1 MVEACLSNYIQES
14 LDAHKKPE
22 IKRKDNEL
30 KSILGPQLSPNEIE
44 MVIFMKKSIS
54 NEVMKL
60 VAKNM
65 IEIKLKDILLS
76 HCVEVSMNTDN
87 IEHAIRLYSE
97 SMKKLIKLNAFF
109 KIKFDKKLMY
119 SENITP
125 LMIYS
130 SLIKELNYQSF
141 PIKISKSVIEF
152 CIEIP
157 DVCQIQQQFDIIK
170 NIKVGGISGILNA
183 KVITNGNI
191 SYIAALGCNISEVLK
206 IPYVDG
212 DKLLVSD
219 VEIMREY
226 FGLSGAIVAQ
236 SLMSSLKIRG
246 VHFSYLNTLAT
257 ARHCTGKALT
267 VSRNGVSK
275 SPRSILREIASGHPY
290 ENTTTAAAENKIDNG
305 IIHSTVK
312 STLMGQAP
320 MIASNYSAACL
331 SLKELGKITSVKKK
345 KTNYRFHF
353 K

>member
-44 MVIFMKKSIS
+44 MVIFMKKNIS

-130 SLIKELNYQSF
+130 SLIQELNYQSF

-157 DVCQIQQQFDIIK
+157 DVYAK
-170 NIKVGGISGILNA
+170 YSSNLIL
-183 KVITNGNI
+183 
-191 SYIAALGCNISEVLK
+191 LK
-206 IPYVDG
+206 
-212 DKLLVSD
+212 
-219 VEIMREY
+219 
-226 FGLSGAIVAQ
+226 
-236 SLMSSLKIRG
+236 
-246 VHFSYLNTLAT
+246 T
-257 ARHCTGKALT
+257 
-267 VSRNGVSK
+267 
-275 SPRSILREIASGHPY
+275 
-290 ENTTTAAAENKIDNG
+290 
-305 IIHSTVK
+305 
-312 STLMGQAP
+312 
-320 MIASNYSAACL
+320 
-331 SLKELGKITSVKKK
+331 
-345 KTNYRFHF
+345 
-353 K
+353 